1 MVYIVVILVVL
12 VADLIIKAKILEIP
26 EAGFPIEKFKGKV
39 KIVRTFNEGMAANV
53 LDEDPA
59 KVKKISSLVLVIFLI
74 LSLPLFFSKKGR
86 INRKLGAA
94 LIIGGA
100 FSNVAD
106 RCIRG
111 KVVDYIQ
118 FNMDKS
124 DRMERMTYN
133 IADFSIFIGTV
144 LYMINSDSKKSKKN
158 NKK

>member
-53 LDEDPA
+53 LDEDPT
-59 KVKKISSLVLVIFLI
+59 KVKKISS
-74 LSLPLFFSKKGR
+74 
-86 INRKLGAA
+86 LGAA

-100 FSNVAD
+100 LSNVAD

>member
-1 MVYIVVILVVL
+1 
-12 VADLIIKAKILEIP
+12 
-26 EAGFPIEKFKGKV
+26 
-39 KIVRTFNEGMAANV
+39 MAANV

-100 FSNVAD
+100 LSNVAD

>member
-59 KVKKISSLVLVIFLI
+59 KVKKISSLVL
-74 LSLPLFFSKKGR
+74 SLPLFFSKKGR

-100 FSNVAD
+100 LSNVAD

>member
-100 FSNVAD
+100 LSNVAD
-106 RCIRG
+106 RCTAPAAPFPAPLRPIWP
-111 KVVDYIQ
+111 K
-118 FNMDKS
+118 
-124 DRMERMTYN
+124 
-133 IADFSIFIGTV
+133 GTT
-144 LYMINSDSKKSKKN
+144 SPPRWSGPKPTFPAACPPCSTSATAPAP
-158 NKK
+158 

>member
-1 MVYIVVILVVL
+1 MHKEDFDGTKCVCYKPDKTDIFIPVTYTHLDVY
-12 VADLIIKAKILEIP
+12 KRQ
-26 EAGFPIEKFKGKV
+26 
-39 KIVRTFNEGMAANV
+39 VRTFNEGMAANV

-100 FSNVAD
+100 LSNVAD

>member
-74 LSLPLFFSKKGR
+74 LSLPLFFSKKRKNQQKAWGSPDYRGSTFQCGR
-86 INRKLGAA
+86 QMYPWKGCRLHP
-94 LIIGGA
+94 
-100 FSNVAD
+100 V
-106 RCIRG
+106 
-111 KVVDYIQ
+111 
-118 FNMDKS
+118 
-124 DRMERMTYN
+124 
-133 IADFSIFIGTV
+133 
-144 LYMINSDSKKSKKN
+144 
-158 NKK
+158 